1 LEIEYSPSAPLR
13 MKGASNIK
21 ANNDFRNAQDFVNSN
36 GNTIGGAQVAV
47 IAFRQGNNW
56 YDIDKKK
63 QKFLDNTIS
72 IMYTSKS
79 SWDRTSRVCGSEST

>member
-1 LEIEYSPSAPLR
+1 

-56 YDIDKKK
+56 YGSNKKNRN
-63 QKFLDNTIS
+63 FLTILS
-72 IMYTSKS
+72 Q
-79 SWDRTSRVCGSEST
+79 